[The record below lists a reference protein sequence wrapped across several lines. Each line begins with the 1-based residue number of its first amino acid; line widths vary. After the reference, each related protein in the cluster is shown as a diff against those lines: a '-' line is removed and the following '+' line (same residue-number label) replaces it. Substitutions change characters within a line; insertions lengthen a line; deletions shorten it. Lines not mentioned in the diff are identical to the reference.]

1 MHDTAEQLE
10 VVEDRLHHIA
20 DEAPDPGTRVRLHT
34 LGDQV
39 TAQAKDIEKR
49 ADRLR
54 DDY

>member
-20 DEAPDPGTRVRLHT
+20 EESPDPGTTVRLHA

-39 TAQAKDIEKR
+39 TAQAKDIDRR

-54 DDY
+54 DDF